1 MAGPSGRSK
10 ARVCGRSLAGIA
22 RSKPAGSMDVS
33 LLCCVLSDIGL
44 CFELITLPRGVLPNA
59 HVSECD
65 HEPSQMR
72 RPWSTGGCCAMRG
85 NVYIYIYISYRSCLS
100 WVKSAPFCIVWLP
113 RNKICSWISALTADT
128 QYFEIHFS
136 VTWSVIVL
144 YALIMISGLSYIS
157 TVGIGSFPEGKPA
170 GAWRWPPTSI

>member
-1 MAGPSGRSK
+1 MAGLRRVSAA
-10 ARVCGRSLAGIA
+10 ARLLGLRVRNPPEAWMS
-22 RSKPAGSMDVS
+22 
-33 LLCCVLSDIGL
+33 LCCVVCCQIEVSASSWSLFQRSPTTKCTRVWVWSWTLANAEILIDWGL
-44 CFELITLPRGVLPNA
+44 LR
-59 HVSECD
+59 
-65 HEPSQMR
+65 HE
-72 RPWSTGGCCAMRG
+72 GE
-85 NVYIYIYISYRSCLS
+85 YIYISYRNCLS